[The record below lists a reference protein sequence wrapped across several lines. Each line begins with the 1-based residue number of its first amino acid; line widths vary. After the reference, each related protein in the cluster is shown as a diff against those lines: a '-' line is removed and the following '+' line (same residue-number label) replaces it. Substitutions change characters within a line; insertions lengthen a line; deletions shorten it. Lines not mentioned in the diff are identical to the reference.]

1 MLALGTTVLKA
12 RLQRENFIYYWLA
25 CILFTAATMVIALL
39 DFRAVRRRSQ
49 MEQKELI
56 ESTLREITRERN
68 AGPGKGGKDG

>member
-12 RLQRENFIYYWLA
+12 RLQRESFIYYWLA
-25 CILFTAATMVIALL
+25 CIGFTAATMVIALL

-56 ESTLREITRERN
+56 ESTLREITRERKG
-68 AGPGKGGKDG
+68 GPGKGRKDG